1 MRKNIDRVFLAFELN
16 LIPILVTVLT
26 FYVLFAPAQF
36 REIHRA
42 LSQRIAAL
50 QTMPM
55 TYENPE
61 LWSAVTASLY
71 TLGGLIVLSIL
82 LWLSC
87 RANLEEPG
95 NPEGTATLG
104 ARRFVSLVLAA

>member
-1 MRKNIDRVFLAFELN
+1 MRKHIDRVFSAFELN
-16 LIPILVTVLT
+16 LIPIIVTVLT
-26 FYVLFAPAQF
+26 FLVLFVHAQV

-42 LSQRIAAL
+42 LAQRIAAL
-50 QTMPM
+50 QTMPL

-71 TLGGLIVLSIL
+71 TLGGLIVLSIQ

-87 RANLEEPG
+87 RANLEGPG
-95 NPEGTATLG
+95 NPEGAATLG
-104 ARRFVSLVLAA
+104 ARRFV